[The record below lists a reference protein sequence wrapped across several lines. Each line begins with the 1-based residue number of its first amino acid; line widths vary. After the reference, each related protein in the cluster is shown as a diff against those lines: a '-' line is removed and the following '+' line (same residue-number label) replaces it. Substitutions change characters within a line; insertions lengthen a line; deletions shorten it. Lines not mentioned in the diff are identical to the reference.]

1 MANLQGCI
9 YSDVV
14 WSWLLKLT
22 QGTKRL
28 VKKRFNKYIASMSL
42 PCNLLHSGSGMLPG
56 LSELD
61 MDRSSSAVAAA
72 PDGSGSAHSSPA
84 PRCFPGTAAD
94 GFISCWAIWLVESP
108 KTTQLLDS
116 ALGGKA
122 VDGEGLSMK
131 RRLRKAV
138 SVGSFELSLESST
151 ADVILYLSLADV
163 HPHESVLL
171 LEKMEHDD
179 ICNKTLKITDFG
191 LAREWHRTTKMSA
204 AGTYAWMAP
213 EVIKSSMFSKG
224 SDIWSYGVLLWEL
237 LTGEV
242 PYRGIDGLAVAY
254 GVAVNKL
261 TLPIPSTCPEPF
273 AKLMKEC
280 WEQDPHIRPSFA
292 LILEQLTAIE
302 GAVMTE
308 MPQESFHSMQDDW
321 KLEIQQIFNELRT
334 KEKELRSREEEL
346 TRAALQQK
354 SQEELLKRREQQLAE
369 REIDVLERELNIMIF
384 QLNQE
389 KPNVKKRKGK
399 FKRSRLKLKDGHR
412 ISLPSDFQHKITVQ
426 ASPNLDKRR
435 SLNSNSS
442 SPSSSPTIIPR
453 LRAIQLTSDE
463 SNRTWGRSTTYH
475 QEEFEDVKRNFKKK
489 GCTWGPSSVQTK
501 DRADCKDK
509 VRPLSD
515 GSNPWSTVLMKNQKG
530 VPLASLF
537 VDQGSCTD
545 KKLTPEGLDSKRPKP
560 IKLPNQ
566 AYINLPLWK
575 DDQGENTV
583 EHESFE
589 EGTSASSTN
598 STPQMT
604 PTNSLSRTL
613 HKKKTDSVLYG
624 CAVLLASVA
633 LGLDIRELNKSQGP
647 DELLPK
653 DERKKRDGIFQRASK
668 FRRSASPTRLQYKK
682 EETSVPSLNPASDTV
697 NLLSMPSISTKCLLQ
712 PDSEDAFVSTVL
724 GDCGQCSS
732 MDNFSSQT
740 SESKR
745 EQRIQLA
752 PNTVSTQLKNQPF
765 SLGLKQ
771 ESQIAPKDS
780 STKLSMFGHRRTLS
794 DGSHFQTTANGVAST
809 NDVSGLPVLSVP
821 GTLPSP
827 SFQQRSNHCG
837 VSNEKQSAVN
847 TISRPRPS
855 SLRSK
860 IDAWQIIPRI
870 IKPNSKDS
878 ECSEG
883 NVHPDVNFL
892 PNTEERTNCHMPS
905 LLDIDVEGQ
914 NRDCTVPLCRMKS
927 KTCRPSIYELERE
940 FLS

>member
-1 MANLQGCI
+1 
-9 YSDVV
+9 
-14 WSWLLKLT
+14 
-22 QGTKRL
+22 
-28 VKKRFNKYIASMSL
+28 
-42 PCNLLHSGSGMLPG
+42 
-56 LSELD
+56 
-61 MDRSSSAVAAA
+61 
-72 PDGSGSAHSSPA
+72 
-84 PRCFPGTAAD
+84 
-94 GFISCWAIWLVESP
+94 
-108 KTTQLLDS
+108 
-116 ALGGKA
+116 
-122 VDGEGLSMK
+122 
-131 RRLRKAV
+131 
-138 SVGSFELSLESST
+138 
-151 ADVILYLSLADV
+151 
-163 HPHESVLL
+163 
-171 LEKMEHDD
+171 
-179 ICNKTLKITDFG
+179 
-191 LAREWHRTTKMSA
+191 
-204 AGTYAWMAP
+204 
-213 EVIKSSMFSKG
+213 
-224 SDIWSYGVLLWEL
+224 
-237 LTGEV
+237 
-242 PYRGIDGLAVAY
+242 
-254 GVAVNKL
+254 
-261 TLPIPSTCPEPF
+261 
-273 AKLMKEC
+273 
-280 WEQDPHIRPSFA
+280 
-292 LILEQLTAIE
+292 
-302 GAVMTE
+302 MTE

-463 SNRTWGRSTTYH
+463 SNRTWGRNTTCH
-475 QEEFEDVKRNFKKK
+475 QEEFEDVKRNFKKR

-509 VRPLSD
+509 IRPLSD
-515 GSNPWSTVLMKNQKG
+515 GSNPWSTLLMKNQKG

-537 VDQGSCTD
+537 VDQGVCTD
-545 KKLTPEGLDSKRPKP
+545 KRLLPEGLDTKRPKP
-560 IKLPNQ
+560 VKLPNQ

-575 DDQGENTV
+575 DDQGENIV

-613 HKKKTDSVLYG
+613 QKKKTDSVLYG

-653 DERKKRDGIFQRASK
+653 DEKKKRDGLFQRASK
-668 FRRSASPTRLQYKK
+668 FRRSASPTRLQSKK
-682 EETSVPSLNPASDTV
+682 EETCIPSLNPAPNTV

-712 PDSEDAFVSTVL
+712 SDNEDAFVSTML
-724 GDCGQCSS
+724 GDCDPCSS
-732 MDNFSSQT
+732 TDDFSSET

-745 EQRIQLA
+745 EQRLQLA
-752 PNTVSTQLKNQPF
+752 ANTFSTPLKNQPF
-765 SLGLKQ
+765 NLCLKQ
-771 ESQIAPKDS
+771 VSQNVPNYS
-780 STKLSMFGHRRTLS
+780 LSKLSVLGHRRTLS
-794 DGSHFQTTANGVAST
+794 DGNNFQTTANGFASA
-809 NDVSGLPVLSVP
+809 NDVPKLPMLSVT
-821 GTLPSP
+821 GTLHSP
-827 SFQQRSNHCG
+827 SVQERSNHG
-837 VSNEKQSAVN
+837 GISPEKQRAVN
-847 TISRPRPS
+847 IISRPRPS

-860 IDAWQIIPRI
+860 IDAWQILPRI
-870 IKPNSKDS
+870 IKPNSKDP
-878 ECSEG
+878 EYLEG
-883 NVHPDVNFL
+883 NIGSNVNFL
-892 PNTEERTNCHMPS
+892 PDTQERTNCHMPS